1 MNIVSALVG
10 LSIAG
15 TAMPMIADMSLAP
28 VIAQKRAINFGLA
41 EQRAVTYAAM
51 NEGQDELAELPEGC
65 ELEQAGDGAVT
76 ITCTEGVNQFRAS
89 VSRTFRT
96 SIELG
101 YAGNQRVFQFPTP
114 EKYSGHQC
122 PVYDAWGVYGYNDQ
136 YAEALGGAC
145 IPREAWTEGKY
156 FESNPD
162 AWMFDIHMHNGW
174 DPHPDY

>member
-10 LSIAG
+10 LTIAG
-15 TAMPMIADMSLAP
+15 TAMPMIAELSLAP
-28 VIAQKRAINFGLA
+28 VIAQKRASNFGLA
-41 EQRAVTYAAM
+41 EQRAVTFAALH
-51 NEGQDELAELPEGC
+51 EGQDALADAPDGC
-65 ELEQAGDGAVT
+65 ELEQLEGAVS
-76 ITCTEGVNQFRAS
+76 ITCTEGEGKFRATVTRS
-89 VSRTFRT
+89 FKTEVD
-96 SIELG
+96 LG
-101 YAGNQRVFQFPTP
+101 YAGNQRVFQYPTP
-114 EKYSGHQC
+114 ERYSGHQC
-122 PVYDAWGVYGYNDQ
+122 PVYDAWGVYGHNDQ